1 MFLFEADHSQLAL
14 SGRFEAT
21 HFKGTRSHYLEVKVQ
36 FDGLV
41 VPAITQFDES
51 GQVDAKGVAEVT
63 EMLISHGVHGIV
75 ACGTTGEAYALTPD
89 ERHLVISTV
98 IKQANG
104 RVQVLSGVGGMATN
118 MALDQAALAK
128 RMNCDG
134 LMLAGPAYSVPTE
147 DELASHLLTVV
158 NAVKM
163 PTVLYDYPARIGVSV
178 TENVLNQVA
187 DNEYIVGIKEAS
199 GDLSRIPM
207 LQNKFSG
214 RIDPVCGADVDSI
227 VFMEA
232 GVKSWI
238 AGIANALPKAHLGI
252 MDAQTRQEAHSA
264 VKPLFEYI
272 ESGQYINKTKALMG
286 ILGLPSNFL
295 RGPLKPL
302 GTDQTNKL
310 RELVEQAG
318 SWAPKLV

>member
-1 MFLFEADHSQLAL
+1 MQGYKRVHLGDE
-14 SGRFEAT
+14 
-21 HFKGTRSHYLEVKVQ
+21 VQ
-36 FDGLV
+36 FDGLI
-41 VPAITQFDES
+41 VPAITQFDET
-51 GQVDAKGVAEVT
+51 GQVDAKGVAAVT
-63 EMLISHGVHGIV
+63 EMLIEQGVHGIV
-75 ACGTTGEAYALTPD
+75 ACGTTGEAYSLTPD

-98 IKQANG
+98 MKQAAG
-104 RVQVLSGVGGMATN
+104 RVPVLSGVGGMSTN
-118 MALDQAALAK
+118 TALDQASLAK

-147 DELASHLLTVV
+147 DELATHLLTVV

-163 PTVLYDYPARIGVSV
+163 PTVLYDYPARIGVSL
-178 TENVLNQVA
+178 TKYVLDQIA

-199 GDLSRIPM
+199 GDLTRIPM
-207 LQNKFSG
+207 LQQNFAG

-252 MDAQTRQEAHSA
+252 MDPQSRKEAHSA
-264 VKPLFEYI
+264 IKPLFEYI

-295 RGPLKPL
+295 RGPLKPV
-302 GTDQTNKL
+302 GKEQTDRL
-310 RELVEQAG
+310 RELANAAG
-318 SWAPKLV
+318 QWAPNLT

>member
-1 MFLFEADHSQLAL
+1 M
-14 SGRFEAT
+14 
-21 HFKGTRSHYLEVKVQ
+21 Q

-41 VPAITQFDES
+41 VPAITQFDEN

-63 EMLISHGVHGIV
+63 EVLISQGVHGIV
-75 ACGTTGEAYALTPD
+75 ACGTTGEAYSLTPD

-104 RVQVLSGVGGMATN
+104 RVPVLSGVGGMSTN
-118 MALDQAALAK
+118 TALDQASLAK

-147 DELASHLLTVV
+147 DELAAHLLTVV

-163 PTVLYDYPARIGVSV
+163 PTVLYDYPARVGVSISH
-178 TENVLNQVA
+178 NVLNQVA
-187 DNEYIVGIKEAS
+187 DNEYIIGIKEAS
-199 GDLSRIPM
+199 GDLTRIPM
-207 LQNKFSG
+207 LQNNFAG
-214 RIDPVCGADVDSI
+214 RIDPVCGADVDSV

-252 MDAQTRQEAHSA
+252 MNPQTRSEAHSA
-264 VKPLFEYI
+264 IKPLFEYI

-286 ILGLPSNFL
+286 ILGLPSNYL

-302 GTDQTNKL
+302 GSAQTDKL
-310 RELVEQAG
+310 RELAAQAG
-318 SWAPKLV
+318 QWAPNLV

>member
-1 MFLFEADHSQLAL
+1 MDPNR
-14 SGRFEAT
+14 SGRFEAAYG
-21 HFKGTRSHYLEVKVQ
+21 KATRAEPEGDNVQ

-41 VPAITQFDES
+41 VPAITQFDEA
-51 GQVDAKGVAEVT
+51 GQVNAKGVAEVT
-63 EMLISHGVHGIV
+63 ELLISHGVHGIV
-75 ACGTTGEAYALTPD
+75 ACGTTGEAYSLTPD

-98 IKQANG
+98 IKQAAG
-104 RVQVLSGVGGMATN
+104 RVPVLSGVGGMSTN
-118 MALDQAALAK
+118 TALDQASLAK

-147 DELASHLLTVV
+147 DELAAHLLTVV

-178 TENVLNQVA
+178 TQNVLNQVA

-207 LQNKFSG
+207 IQQNFAG

-227 VFMEA
+227 VFMDA

-252 MDAQTRQEAHSA
+252 MDPQTRTIAHTA
-264 VKPLFEYI
+264 IKPLFEYI

-286 ILGLPSNFL
+286 ILGFPANTM
-295 RGPLKPL
+295 RGPLKPIS
-302 GTDQTNKL
+302 DEQVNKL
-310 RELVEQAG
+310 RELVEVAG
-318 SWAPKLV
+318 EWAPSLV

>member
-1 MFLFEADHSQLAL
+1 
-14 SGRFEAT
+14 
-21 HFKGTRSHYLEVKVQ
+21 VQ

-41 VPAITQFDES
+41 VPAITQFDEN

-63 EMLISHGVHGIV
+63 EVLISQGVHGIV
-75 ACGTTGEAYALTPD
+75 ACGTTGEAYSLTPD

-104 RVQVLSGVGGMATN
+104 RVPVLSGVGGMSTN
-118 MALDQAALAK
+118 TALDQASLAK

-147 DELASHLLTVV
+147 DELAAHLLTVV

-163 PTVLYDYPARIGVSV
+163 PTVLYDYPARVGVSISQ
-178 TENVLNQVA
+178 NVLNQVA
-187 DNEYIVGIKEAS
+187 DNEYIIGIKEAS
-199 GDLSRIPM
+199 GDLTRIPM
-207 LQNKFSG
+207 LQNNFAG
-214 RIDPVCGADVDSI
+214 RIDPVCGADVDSVI
-227 VFMEA
+227 FMEA

-252 MDAQTRQEAHSA
+252 MNPQTRSEAHSA
-264 VKPLFEYI
+264 IKPLFEYI

-286 ILGLPSNFL
+286 ILGLPSNYL

-302 GTDQTNKL
+302 GSAQTDKL
-310 RELVEQAG
+310 RELAAQAG
-318 SWAPKLV
+318 QWAPNLV

>member
-1 MFLFEADHSQLAL
+1 M
-14 SGRFEAT
+14 
-21 HFKGTRSHYLEVKVQ
+21 Q

-41 VPAITQFDES
+41 VPAITQFDEN

-63 EMLISHGVHGIV
+63 EVLISQGVHGIV
-75 ACGTTGEAYALTPD
+75 ACGTTGEAYSLTPD

-104 RVQVLSGVGGMATN
+104 RVPVLSGVGGMSTN
-118 MALDQAALAK
+118 TALDQASLAK

-147 DELASHLLTVV
+147 DELAAHLLTVV

-163 PTVLYDYPARIGVSV
+163 PTVLYDYPARVGVSISH
-178 TENVLNQVA
+178 NVLNQVA
-187 DNEYIVGIKEAS
+187 DNEYIIGIKEAS
-199 GDLSRIPM
+199 GDLTRIPM
-207 LQNKFSG
+207 LQNNFAG
-214 RIDPVCGADVDSI
+214 RIEPVCGADVDSV

-252 MDAQTRQEAHSA
+252 MNPQTRSEAHSA
-264 VKPLFEYI
+264 IKPLFEYI

-286 ILGLPSNFL
+286 ILGLPSNYL

-302 GTDQTNKL
+302 GSAQTDKL
-310 RELVEQAG
+310 RELAAQAG
-318 SWAPKLV
+318 QWAPNLV